1 MLEIIGLFGSM
12 LVLIS
17 MCVKSSDIKGNILM
31 RIINTI
37 GSIIFVYYGF
47 ALNAYSTAVL
57 NIGAIIINIYHII
70 MLIKNPKK

>member
-57 NIGAIIINIYHII
+57 NIGAIIINIYYII